1 MNNFYNNPQPSGSS
15 GSSCARS
22 KNSRIRNLVCGTVLS
37 GLVIFGGSAKASSIL
52 VNPGAEAGNLS
63 GWHVSPTG
71 YISTPST
78 NNTINGTGTGNVIA
92 HSGSFVFETFDTT
105 ADSAFIYQDFA
116 ADPGSQWSASVYA
129 ISFASNYFSSGADAH
144 MQLVFYD
151 VSNNVV
157 PSTNSSSGIGGTYG
171 TIFLDPNGSPD
182 PVNIPWVTNPPMAVD
197 ASGWLFLQATNLYN
211 SDPATEQTW
220 ETPLAPITP
229 IVTAPPGTAY
239 VRYQL
244 EFDNTV
250 TGGGAVYWDDA
261 DLEKVTGSDPDI
273 TNPPVA
279 VTIQAGLS
287 TSFVVG
293 ASRAQ
298 KPEKL
303 TYQWQKDGTNLPI
316 AGGVFDISG
325 PTTNATL
332 LFTNVQ
338 GTDSGLYAVVVTDI
352 STNTPPVTNSI
363 RSVPV
368 PLTVQVLS
376 PLQRVN
382 KLSNPGFEGNPL
394 WPGWIPFNGAYFA
407 VSTNV
412 YGTATNTVNIFDGT
426 SVALIGANGDRDN
439 GTYQTVPAQ
448 PGTVWKAGGYAY
460 ISSANDFAGGNTA
473 RIQIWFKD
481 TNGVTIN
488 TDPTYE
494 SFKLYGL
501 EYTNAEAAYTNI
513 DTSSPNFG
521 QVGVHAQLP
530 RDQWVFLGITNV
542 ANNAGVGLGDDI
554 PYTTLSNGDF
564 VMPADAGLI
573 NYQIYELVP
582 VASDTNAAPFPN
594 DTPYLG
600 TASDAV
606 YWDDQQLIQVTNVPD
621 LRATVSG
628 GNVNLSFSTGPGL
641 DYAILYKTNLTD
653 ANWTLLT
660 NNVIAPL
667 SWQTNTASV
676 GTSYPM
682 TVSDPVT
689 ARSRFYKVQAY

>member
-1 MNNFYNNPQPSGSS
+1 MNNLNNKFQMPGSS
-15 GSSCARS
+15 SLPRARS
-22 KNSRIRNLVCGTVLS
+22 TNSRIRNLVSATFLA
-37 GLVIFGGSAKASSIL
+37 GLVLFSGSVKASSIL
-52 VNPGAEAGNLS
+52 VNPGAETGDLS
-63 GWHVSPTG
+63 GWHVSATG
-71 YISTPST
+71 YIFAVST
-78 NNTINGTGTGNVIA
+78 NIQINGAGSGNVLA
-92 HSGSFVFETFDTT
+92 HSGSYVFQLFDTT

-116 ADPGSQWSASVYA
+116 ADPGSQWSGSVYA
-129 ISFASNYFSSGADAH
+129 ITYASNYFSPGADAH
-144 MQLVFYD
+144 LQVVFYD

-157 PSTNSSSGIGGTYG
+157 PSTNSSSGTAGTYG
-171 TIFLDPNGSPD
+171 SIFLDPNGSPD
-182 PVNIPWVTNPPMAVD
+182 PVNITWITNPPMAVD
-197 ASGWLFLQATNLYN
+197 TSGWLLLQATNLY
-211 SDPATEQTW
+211 STDPATENTF
-220 ETPLAPITP
+220 EPPLAPITP
-229 IVTAPPGTAY
+229 VLTAPPGTAY

-244 EFDNTV
+244 EFDNLA

-261 DLEKVTGSDPDI
+261 DLEKIMGSDPDI

-279 VTIQAGLS
+279 VKISAGLS

-298 KPEKL
+298 KGERL
-303 TYQWQKDGTNLPI
+303 TYQWQKDGTNLPT

-338 GTDSGLYAVVVTDI
+338 GPDSGLYAVVATDI
-352 STNTPPVTNSI
+352 TTNTPPVTNSI

-376 PLQRVN
+376 PLQKVN
-382 KLSNPGFEGNPL
+382 KLSNAGFEGNPL
-394 WPGWIPFNGAYFA
+394 WPGWIPFNGSYFA

-439 GTYQTVPAQ
+439 GVYQTVPAQ

-460 ISSANDFAGGNTA
+460 VSSANDFDGGNTE

-481 TNGVTIN
+481 VNGVTIN

-494 SFKLYGL
+494 SFKIYGL
-501 EYTNAEAAYTNI
+501 AYTNSDTQYTNI
-513 DTSSPNFG
+513 DTSSSNFG
-521 QVGVHAQLP
+521 QVGLHAQLP
-530 RDQWVFLGITNV
+530 RDQWVFLQITNV
-542 ANNAGVGLGDDI
+542 ANNGGVGLGDDI

-564 VMPADAGLI
+564 VMPADAHLI

-582 VASDTNAAPFPN
+582 NANDVLVAP
-594 DTPYLG
+594 PYPG
-600 TASDAV
+600 VASDAV
-606 YWDDQQLIQVTNVPD
+606 YWDDQLLIQVTNVPD

-628 GNVNLSFSTGPGL
+628 GNANLTFSAGPGL
-641 DYAILYKTNLTD
+641 DYAVLYKTNLTD
-653 ANWTLLT
+653 PNWIMLT
-660 NNVIAPL
+660 NNVMAPL

-676 GTSYPM
+676 GTSYPV
-682 TVSDPVT
+682 TVSDPI
-689 ARSRFYKVQAY
+689 AGQSRRFYKVQAY